1 MNISKTQILRTA
13 SRQQHVGNQRENI
26 VLSAK
31 NDKGENIRPAN
42 CAKILGV
49 IFNKSLVW
57 REFLEVGKEAMV
69 GKLKRKLGALK
80 FASKFSTYN
89 TRIKLANGCIM
100 SIITYGIQ
108 VWGLHCRP
116 SVLKKVQSVQLNT
129 LKWVTGNYQGSL
141 RQLLE
146 ATKWLS
152 VYQLAIYHS
161 VLLYWKVKTN
171 GKPDR
176 LARRLITAED
186 TVARLQITERIWSR
200 TAERFFRKVENQ
212 ISGVLKISE
221 AKTII
226 RNWIKSNVPLYEE
239 N

>member
-1 MNISKTQILRTA
+1 MNFTIS
-13 SRQQHVGNQRENI
+13 GNEANWGEYI
-26 VLSAK
+26 VPS
-31 NDKGENIRPAN
+31 E

-49 IFNKSLVW
+49 IFNKTLIW
-57 REFLEVGKEAMV
+57 KEFLEVGQEAMV

-89 TRIKLANGCIM
+89 TRLKLANGCIM

-108 VWGLHCRP
+108 VWGLHCKT

-129 LKWVTGNYQGSL
+129 LKWVTGKYCGSL

-146 ATKWLS
+146 ETGWLS

-161 VLLYWKVKTN
+161 VLLFWKVKWN

-176 LARRLITAED
+176 LLRRMKIAED
-186 TVARLQITERIWSR
+186 TVARLMITERIWSR
-200 TAERFFRKVENQ
+200 TAERFFRRVENKL
-212 ISGVLKISE
+212 SGVQRISE
-221 AKTII
+221 AKTVL
-226 RNWIKSNVPLYEE
+226 RNWIKSNIPLNEE

>member
-1 MNISKTQILRTA
+1 
-13 SRQQHVGNQRENI
+13 
-26 VLSAK
+26 
-31 NDKGENIRPAN
+31 
-42 CAKILGV
+42 
-49 IFNKSLVW
+49 
-57 REFLEVGKEAMV
+57 
-69 GKLKRKLGALK
+69 
-80 FASKFSTYN
+80 
-89 TRIKLANGCIM
+89 M

-161 VLLYWKVKTN
+161 VLLYWKVKTS